1 MAWRAM
7 PSSVAATPAARSV
20 KFGNRASAASTVGLA
35 PNGIVEFVPKSDPM
49 VQRLLRLREDIFD
62 DYGEET
68 FAQHLQARAKIVQV
82 VDVSA
87 TGRRLFWFARS

>member
-1 MAWRAM
+1 
-7 PSSVAATPAARSV
+7 
-20 KFGNRASAASTVGLA
+20 
-35 PNGIVEFVPKSDPM
+35 M

-62 DYGEET
+62 DYSEAT
-68 FAQHLQARAKIVQV
+68 FTQHLQARARIVEV